1 MGRMKNLHAFLTRA
15 AVKEA
20 LPSPLLLLRILSS
33 AGRMALKEAG
43 FGEVAQGWR
52 EREFQRLPRPAFWGL
67 EDSLKGSRRWSRAHP
82 GWVPSQ
88 GQHPPLPPTVPPAQG
103 LGSPGSS
110 HSDFCGLLGLVLT
123 PPCLQASSSPPGFC
137 LPPSH
142 LWIPLGGLCLSQHL
156 CRWRMILCP

>member
-1 MGRMKNLHAFLTRA
+1 MGRMENLHAFLTRA

-88 GQHPPLPPTVPPAQG
+88 GQHPPLPPPVPPARD
-103 LGSPGSS
+103 LAPLAPATRTSV
-110 HSDFCGLLGLVLT
+110 DCLGL
-123 PPCLQASSSPPGFC
+123 S
-137 LPPSH
+137 
-142 LWIPLGGLCLSQHL
+142 
-156 CRWRMILCP
+156 